1 MKVRSGS
8 FVLIT
13 LVAFQGLLFLMI
25 WWAQDYAT
33 PVAAIF
39 DSKEGPDKLVN
50 ESAIVREDVLRG
62 GDIFDS
68 KEGPDK
74 LVNESAIL
82 REDVLRGGDDD
93 HLLIYLRLQ
102 KTGSTF
108 FTHLFKTFV
117 AEKWKG
123 AFKVTSST
131 KIFQFKLRTMEQ
143 VVEVTLICAE

>member
-13 LVAFQGLLFLMI
+13 LVAFQGLLFFMI

-33 PVAAIF
+33 PVAA
-39 DSKEGPDKLVN
+39 
-50 ESAIVREDVLRG
+50 
-62 GDIFDS
+62 IFDS